1 MHRRKRSYRS
11 VDVKKLDR
19 EKLAKAVE
27 GKPLILSI
35 DVAKEKNYGS
45 FMTED
50 RVVQVT
56 VRWNPLKENRT
67 IVELVKELP
76 TSRVEVAMEPTG
88 TYGDP
93 IRWLFQKDGIP
104 VFQVSAKRS
113 HDAAE
118 VWDGVPS
125 LHDPKC
131 AEIIGR
137 LHLDGVSK
145 EWKERSESER
155 RMNAALSILEMH
167 QDVYGRR
174 RNQIEAQ
181 LARHW
186 PELTRHLDLSGVT
199 ILELLSEV
207 GGPAAVRRQPEEA
220 AQLMRRVG
228 RRFLSESK
236 INAVVESARN
246 STGVPM
252 IRPEVMALK
261 EIARETRRSQILKQ
275 KMQIQIEGLVK
286 KDEEFSRI
294 GAVVGKVTAAVIQ
307 AKVGSIAGYDNASCV
322 EKAFGLNL
330 KVKSSGKN
338 KGQLKITKRGPSL
351 PRQYMYLAT
360 LRMIM
365 NDKVTNAW
373 YQAKVRRNGGVKKKA
388 VIAVMRKLVR
398 ALLYVAKGK
407 EFDSS
412 KLFNVKLL
420 NVETTSC

>member
-1 MHRRKRSYRS
+1 MNRRKRSYRS

-19 EKLAKAVE
+19 EKLGKAVE
-27 GKPLILSI
+27 GKPLVLSI

-50 RVVQVT
+50 REVQVT
-56 VRWNPLKENRT
+56 VRWNPLEENRT

-76 TSRVEVAMEPTG
+76 ASRVEVAMEPTG

-93 IRWLFQKDGIP
+93 IRWLFQKDGFP

-155 RMNAALSILEMH
+155 KMNAALSILEMH

-181 LARHW
+181 LARYW
-186 PELTRHLDLSGVT
+186 PELTCHLDLSGVT

-207 GGPAAVRRQPEEA
+207 GGPTAVQRQPEEA

-228 RRFLSESK
+228 RSFLSEAK
-236 INAVVESARN
+236 INAVVESAGN

-252 IRPEVMALK
+252 IRPEIMALQ

-275 KMQIQIEGLVK
+275 KMQIQIEGLVQT
-286 KDEEFSRI
+286 DEEFSRI
-294 GAVVGKVTAAVIQ
+294 GAVVGKVTAAFIQ

-351 PRQYMYLAT
+351 PRKYMYLAT

-365 NDKVTNAW
+365 NDKVTAAW
-373 YQAKVRRNGGVKKKA
+373 YQAKVRRNGGIKKKA